1 MNWDS
6 SLGPDPGLRI
16 GAGCGPVMEL
26 TRHGL
31 SNHRKKRASQKVC
44 LKDQVGGSHF
54 LGSKQL
60 RLLTRG
66 EGQKENKSRGAGW
79 GKGKGK
85 KKKENKSKKPRGVRD
100 KRSQGRKASLRLF
113 LG

>member
-31 SNHRKKRASQKVC
+31 SSHRKKRASQKLC
-44 LKDQVGGSHF
+44 LKDEVRGSHF
-54 LGSKQL
+54 LGPKQL
-60 RLLTRG
+60 PLLTRE
-66 EGQKENKSRGAGW
+66 EGQ
-79 GKGKGK
+79 
-85 KKKENKSKKPRGVRD
+85 KENKSKKPRGVRD

>member
-1 MNWDS
+1 MNRDS

-44 LKDQVGGSHF
+44 LKDQVGGSHL

-60 RLLTRG
+60 PLLTRG
-66 EGQKENKSRGAGW
+66 EGQ
-79 GKGKGK
+79 
-85 KKKENKSKKPRGVRD
+85 KENKSKKPRGVRD